1 MQFGEMLSDEKGVV
15 KAAGAD
21 MFFDGREG
29 DDDETL
35 ARSGEFGSKNGV

>member
-1 MQFGEMLSDEKGVV
+1 MQFGEMLSDEEGVV

-21 MFFDGREG
+21 MFFDGGEG

-35 ARSGEFGSKNGV
+35 ARNGEFGGKNDV